1 MTQNITTHNLGF
13 PRIGGDRELKKAQE
27 AYWRGEIDQVQL
39 EQIGRDLRETHWQ
52 LQANAGLDLIP
63 TGDFAWYDQVLTLS
77 ATLGNIPARHRK
89 IATADHAHHQD
100 DQSCCA
106 HHNSDANANDV
117 TESASAPCLDI
128 DLDTLFRVARGRAPT
143 GNATSASDMTKWFD
157 TNYHYLVPEFHQ
169 NQKFQLSWRQI
180 IDETAEAIALG
191 HNVKPVILGPL
202 SYLFLGKEKGA
213 AFDRF
218 DLLDNILPAYQQLL
232 TALSQAGAT
241 WVQIDEPILVLDLP
255 AKWQRA
261 FKSVYNRLQHNKLKV
276 LLATYF
282 GPLGENLSTAV
293 NLPVAGL
300 HIDAVRAPE
309 QLLSVADR
317 LPVHKIL
324 SVGVVDGRNIWRNDL
339 EKSLTLLKQT
349 QERLGDRLW
358 IAPSCSLLHSPVNL
372 EREETL
378 PQDIKSWLAFSKQK
392 VNEVVTLKTLLTR
405 PFDAIAQESLAASVA
420 AAQSRLSSPKIH
432 NPEVQARLKA
442 IKPEHALRSTVF
454 AERIAK
460 QQALLQLP
468 AFPTTTIGSFPQT
481 EHIRQTRSEF
491 KQGKINSVE
500 YENRIRQE
508 IADCIAKQE
517 QLGLDVLVHGEAER
531 NDMVEYFGEQL
542 NGYAFTQFGWVQSYG
557 SRCVKPPII
566 YGDVSCPAPITVSW
580 ARYAQSLSKKPVKGM
595 LTGPITM
602 LFWSFV
608 RDDQPRATTALQI
621 ALALRDEVV
630 DLEAAG
636 IQVIQIDEPAIREG
650 LPLREKDRK
659 EYLDW
664 AVKAF
669 RISASGVQDE
679 TQIHT
684 HMCYSEFN
692 DIIKAIADLDADV
705 ITIETSRSDGE
716 LLQAF
721 EQFNYP
727 NDIGPGVYDIHSPN
741 IPEVQTMVNLLKRA
755 AREIPVERLWV
766 NPDCGLKTRRWPETE
781 AALSRMV
788 EAAKILRA
796 EYKTGASATTSK
808 TAELA

>member
-1 MTQNITTHNLGF
+1 MTNVIAHNLGF
-13 PRIGGDRELKKAQE
+13 PRIGGDRELKKALE
-27 AYWRGEIDQVQL
+27 AYWRGEITQQQL
-39 EQIGRDLRETHWQ
+39 EAVGRELRKTHWK
-52 LQANAGLDLIP
+52 LQADAGLDLVP

-77 ATLGNIPARHRK
+77 ATLGNIPLRHRNGGHPQHTHNEHVEK
-89 IATADHAHHQD
+89 A
-100 DQSCCA
+100 CCA
-106 HHNSDANANDV
+106 GPQHPV
-117 TESASAPCLDI
+117 TEFAQEPCRDI

-143 GNATSASDMTKWFD
+143 GHATTASDMTKWFD
-157 TNYHYLVPEFHQ
+157 TNYHYLVPEFHAGQ
-169 NQKFQLSWRQI
+169 GFQLSWTQI

-191 HNVKPVILGPL
+191 YKVKPVILGPL
-202 SYLFLGKEKGA
+202 SYLYLGKEKGT

-218 DLLDNILPAYQQLL
+218 ELLENLLPAYQQLL
-232 TALSQAGAT
+232 AALAATGAK

-261 FKSVYNRLQHNKLKV
+261 FESVYNRLQQSSLNI

-282 GPLGENLSTAV
+282 GALGENLSTAV
-293 NLPVAGL
+293 HLPVAGL
-300 HIDAVRAPE
+300 HIDAVRAAE
-309 QLLSVADR
+309 QILPVIDR
-317 LPVHKIL
+317 LPAHKIL
-324 SVGVVDGRNIWRNDL
+324 SVGIVDGRNIWRNDL
-339 EKSLTLLKQT
+339 EKSLALLKPA
-349 QERLGDRLW
+349 QERLVNRLW

-372 EREETL
+372 EREQKL
-378 PQDIKSWLAFSKQK
+378 PADIKSWLAFAQQK
-392 VNEVVTLKTLLTR
+392 VHELVTLKTLLNR
-405 PFDAIAQESLAASVA
+405 PFDAIAQQRLTHSVDAANA
-420 AAQSRLSSPKIH
+420 RLHSTKIH
-432 NPEVQARLKA
+432 NPEVQARLRA
-442 IKPEHALRSTVF
+442 IKPEHARRQSDF
-454 AERIAK
+454 AVRIAK

-481 EHIRQTRSEF
+481 DSIRHTRSEF
-491 KQGKINSVE
+491 KQGKITSAE

-517 QLGLDVLVHGEAER
+517 KIGIDVLVHGEAER

-542 NGYAFTQFGWVQSYG
+542 DGYAFTQFGWVQSYG

-566 YGDVSCPAPITVSW
+566 YGDVSRPAPITLQW

-608 RDDQPRATTALQI
+608 RDDQPRATTARQI

-659 EYLDW
+659 AYLDW
-664 AVKAF
+664 AVNAF
-669 RISASGVQDE
+669 RLSASGVQDE

-692 DIIKAIADLDADV
+692 DIIQAIADLDADV

-741 IPEVQTMVNLLKRA
+741 VPDVHSMVNLMKRA
-755 AREIPVERLWV
+755 ARKIPAERLWV

-781 AALSRMV
+781 AALTNMV
-788 EAAKILRA
+788 TAAKTLRGDLQ
-796 EYKTGASATTSK
+796 KPTSD
-808 TAELA
+808 TREQALA

>member
-1 MTQNITTHNLGF
+1 MTDVIAHNLGF

-27 AYWRGEIDQVQL
+27 AYWRGDINQQQL
-39 EQIGRDLRETHWQ
+39 EDVGRELRKAHWK
-52 LQANAGLDLIP
+52 LQADAGLDLIP

-89 IATADHAHHQD
+89 NANANAPHNHD
-100 DQSCCA
+100 DGQNCCA
-106 HHNSDANANDV
+106 HQHTGEVNEFAVEPCQDV
-117 TESASAPCLDI
+117 

-143 GNATSASDMTKWFD
+143 GNPTTASDMTKWFD
-157 TNYHYLVPEFHQ
+157 TNYHYLVPEFHAG
-169 NQKFQLSWRQI
+169 QKFQLSWLQI
-180 IDETAEAIALG
+180 IDETTEAIALG
-191 HNVKPVILGPL
+191 YKVKPVILGPL
-202 SYLFLGKEKGA
+202 SYLFLGKEKGG

-218 DLLDNILPAYQQLL
+218 DLLENILPAYQQLL
-232 TALSQAGAT
+232 NALASAGAE
-241 WVQIDEPILVLDLP
+241 WVQIDEPVLVLDLP
-255 AKWQRA
+255 TKWQRA
-261 FKSVYNRLQHNKLKV
+261 FESVYNRLQHSQLKI

-282 GPLGENLSTAV
+282 GALGENLSTAV
-293 NLPVAGL
+293 HLPVAGL

-309 QLLSVADR
+309 QVLTVIDR
-317 LPVHKIL
+317 LPAHKIL
-324 SVGVVDGRNIWRNDL
+324 SIGVVDGRNIWRNNL
-339 EKSLTLLKQT
+339 ENSLLLLEQA
-349 QERLGDRLW
+349 QERLGNRLW
-358 IAPSCSLLHSPVNL
+358 VAPSCSLLHSPVNL
-372 EREETL
+372 EREEKL
-378 PQDIKSWLAFSKQK
+378 PADIKSWLAFAKQK
-392 VNEVVTLKTLLTR
+392 VHETVSLKTLLTR
-405 PFDAIAQESLAASVA
+405 PFDAIARQTLAASTEA
-420 AAQSRLSSPKIH
+420 AHTRRTSAKIH
-432 NPEVQARLKA
+432 NAEVQARLRA
-442 IKPEHALRSTVF
+442 VRPEQAQRQSEF
-454 AERIAK
+454 AVRIAR

-481 EHIRQTRSEF
+481 DSIRHTRSEF
-491 KQGKINSVE
+491 KQGKINLIE
-500 YENRIRQE
+500 YESRIRQE

-517 QLGLDVLVHGEAER
+517 QIGIDVLVHGEAER

-542 NGYAFTQFGWVQSYG
+542 DGYAFTQFGWVQSYG

-566 YGDVSCPAPITVSW
+566 YGDVSRPAPMTVTW

-608 RDDQPRATTALQI
+608 RDDQPRATTAQQI

-664 AVKAF
+664 AVNVF
-669 RISASGVQDE
+669 RIASCGVQDE

-692 DIIKAIADLDADV
+692 DIINAIADLDADV

-721 EQFNYP
+721 EKFNYP

-741 IPEVQTMVNLLKRA
+741 VPEVKAIVNLMKRA
-755 AREIPVERLWV
+755 AREIPVQRLWV

-781 AALSRMV
+781 AALVNMV
-788 EAAKILRA
+788 AAAKELRA
-796 EYKTGASATTSK
+796 EFAKSSAK
-808 TAELA
+808 YLERELV